1 MKKILLAFLLI
12 CSTQLFGDDCE
23 VKYINGYAISFQKN
37 NTEINIM
44 FDKLISL
51 FSIDDEYYFRYF
63 TSSTGSQF
71 CEISNLD
78 YNKIKSEMFK

>member
-12 CSTQLFGDDCE
+12 GSTQLFGDNCE
-23 VKYINGYAISFQKN
+23 VKYINGYAISFQKD

-51 FSIDDEYYFRYF
+51 FSIDDDYYFRYKSNIK
-63 TSSTGSQF
+63 SSDY
-71 CEISNLD
+71 CKISNLD